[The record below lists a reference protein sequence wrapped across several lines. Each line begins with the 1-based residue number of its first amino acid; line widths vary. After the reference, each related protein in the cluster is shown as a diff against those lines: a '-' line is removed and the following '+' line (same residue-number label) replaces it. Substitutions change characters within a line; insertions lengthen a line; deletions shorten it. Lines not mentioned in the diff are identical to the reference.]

1 MPNVLAPHYVSQFS
15 TNLDLLLQQKKSRF
29 KDAVATGMHKGKQAS
44 PVDQI
49 GAISASK
56 VTTQF
61 GAMGRV
67 DAALDRRWVFPVDY
81 DLPQL
86 VDQLD
91 LLRTINDPRSKFV
104 ENAVA
109 AMERAM
115 DDEIIAAIFGT
126 AKTGVDG
133 TTSTTFNTST
143 NRVLSDFGSTGTPS
157 GLTIGKLIEVRKKLM
172 ANEVDLDSEQ
182 IFMAI
187 SAAQHAN
194 LLGQTQAINLDY
206 QTHPVMENG
215 KISSILGINFIHS
228 ERLPVVNTNERRC
241 AIWVKS
247 GMYLGRWMDRK
258 VSVSQRNDIQSEPY
272 QLYLMETIGSTR
284 LDEKKVFEVLCAE

>member
-1 MPNVLAPHYVSQFS
+1 MPNVLANHYISQFS

-29 KDAVATGMHKGKQAS
+29 KDAVITGMHKGKQAS
-44 PVDQI
+44 PVDQV

-67 DAALDRRWVFPVDY
+67 DAALDRRWVLPSDY

-91 LLRTINDPRSKFV
+91 LLRTITDPKSKFV

-109 AMERAM
+109 AFERAM
-115 DDEIIAAIFGT
+115 DDEVITAIFGT

-133 TTSTTFNTST
+133 SVSTTFNTGT
-143 NRVLSDFGSTGTPS
+143 NRVVSNYGNGATPI
-157 GLTIGKLIEVRKKLM
+157 GLTIAKLINVRKMLM

-187 SAAQHAN
+187 SAQQHAD

-228 ERLPVVNTNERRC
+228 ERLPLVNTNERRC
-241 AIWVKS
+241 PIWVKS

-258 VSVSQRNDIQSEPY
+258 VSVSQRHDIQSEPY
-272 QLYLMETIGSTR
+272 QLYVMETFGATR
-284 LDEKKVFEVLCAE
+284 IEEKKVFEVLCAE